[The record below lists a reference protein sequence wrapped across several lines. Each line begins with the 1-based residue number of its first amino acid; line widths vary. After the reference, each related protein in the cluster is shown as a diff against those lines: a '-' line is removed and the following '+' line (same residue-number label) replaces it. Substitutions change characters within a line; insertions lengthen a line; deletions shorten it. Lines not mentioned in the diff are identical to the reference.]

1 MYYGKCKTIKL
12 PEDKVE
18 ESLYDFGYDHE
29 NLDSRA
35 RA

>member
-1 MYYGKCKTIKL
+1 MQAVKL
-12 PEDKVE
+12 LEDKIE
-18 ESLYDFGYDHE
+18 ESLCDFGYDHE